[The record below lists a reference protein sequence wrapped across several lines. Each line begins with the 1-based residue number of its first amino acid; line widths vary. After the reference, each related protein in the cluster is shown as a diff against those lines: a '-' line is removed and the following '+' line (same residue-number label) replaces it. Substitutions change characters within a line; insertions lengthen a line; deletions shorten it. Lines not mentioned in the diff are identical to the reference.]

1 MSTPAA
7 AMCRDRDAWA
17 ASDALALRFFRE
29 AQVFKQARVLKVHH
43 PSGRKEVASYIQ
55 NGDKRYSIFN
65 LVGPDCVAVY
75 RKRTRHGD

>member
-1 MSTPAA
+1 MSTHAS

-29 AQVFKQARVLKVHH
+29 GQVFKQARVLKVHH

-75 RKRTRHGD
+75 RKRTRQGD